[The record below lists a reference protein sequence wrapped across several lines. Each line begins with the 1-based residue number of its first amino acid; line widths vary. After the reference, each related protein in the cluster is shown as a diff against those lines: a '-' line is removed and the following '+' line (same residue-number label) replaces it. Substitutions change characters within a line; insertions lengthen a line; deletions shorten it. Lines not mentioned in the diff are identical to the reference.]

1 MGTLSRSL
9 KNNDASGPWRR
20 LSVPGRLT
28 EWELMLASLELTEN
42 EARSLLGIGG
52 AKACTLRLWIEQ
64 NYRVRY
70 IPTQFLTRRQMRR
83 FRWD

>member
-20 LSVPGRLT
+20 LSVSGRLT

-42 EARSLLGIGG
+42 EARLLLGIGG
-52 AKACTLRLWIEQ
+52 AKARTLRLWIEQ

-83 FRWD
+83 GRWD